1 MKIGVMKSKLFGTSL
16 FQTIVQTSATNFL
29 IVLCSTL
36 ASILTARMFGVVG
49 RGELTAI
56 MYWSSF
62 LVGLVS
68 FGLPTS
74 LIYNIKNTKNDPADF
89 IKLCFLVQI
98 PLSLILGLIV
108 WFNISGWMS
117 DYAEPVVRTARMYTI
132 VSIPLLLMTSVIA
145 AMAQSV
151 QNFYVYNILR
161 LAVPALN
168 IFILMSLWLLGY
180 LSIAAAAYSYMVINL
195 LIVGWALF
203 QLRQQLKIRWFGK
216 LRTAKSASS
225 LFGYGIRVYGVEL
238 AGNLYNQFDKLIIL
252 SFLTVRELGLYAVVF
267 SLSRLFN
274 VVQSAITNVVF
285 PKVTGR
291 SKEEIIGTT
300 GTAFRLSLMA
310 MLLLIIPVIVLGRF
324 FLGLLFGTEFLEAS
338 TTFYILCIE
347 CVLGGGSWIL
357 TSSFNAIGRP
367 GLVLIRQL
375 VALAVTIGMMYVL
388 IPLFGLEGVALALLV
403 GGVVRMAFSV
413 VASSILFR
421 IPVHRI
427 LFDREDFVLVRKMI
441 RQKNRQR
448 KVHEAQ

>member
-1 MKIGVMKSKLFGTSL
+1 
-16 FQTIVQTSATNFL
+16 
-29 IVLCSTL
+29 
-36 ASILTARMFGVVG
+36 
-49 RGELTAI
+49 
-56 MYWSSF
+56 
-62 LVGLVS
+62 
-68 FGLPTS
+68 
-74 LIYNIKNTKNDPADF
+74 
-89 IKLCFLVQI
+89 
-98 PLSLILGLIV
+98 
-108 WFNISGWMS
+108 
-117 DYAEPVVRTARMYTI
+117 
-132 VSIPLLLMTSVIA
+132 
-145 AMAQSV
+145 
-151 QNFYVYNILR
+151 
-161 LAVPALN
+161 
-168 IFILMSLWLLGY
+168 
-180 LSIAAAAYSYMVINL
+180 
-195 LIVGWALF
+195 
-203 QLRQQLKIRWFGK
+203 
-216 LRTAKSASS
+216 
-225 LFGYGIRVYGVEL
+225 
-238 AGNLYNQFDKLIIL
+238 
-252 SFLTVRELGLYAVVF
+252 AVVF

-413 VASSILFR
+413 V
-421 IPVHRI
+421 
-427 LFDREDFVLVRKMI
+427 
-441 RQKNRQR
+441 
-448 KVHEAQ
+448 